1 MLSDV
6 PLTVPNSILNGF
18 NAHVEKYDIY
28 KIRLGCF
35 LLHFTP
41 CALVIADMRSEEQWN
56 YRSTRLMVKILK
68 TGAN

>member
-28 KIRLGCF
+28 KMRLRCF

-41 CALVIADMRSEEQWN
+41 CALVIQDMRNSG
-56 YRSTRLMVKILK
+56 T
-68 TGAN
+68 TGVHDLWQKY